1 MKEYLREH
9 QPLFYN
15 LIYNEF
21 SQNKI
26 PHAFLLVGN
35 NTEKPLIFLAMSL
48 ICDQTLACMQCNDC
62 RKVAQNKYGDI
73 SGFYIADS
81 NRGTVFYPA
90 WRIREAI
97 RPFVGV
103 NVTNQIIR

>member
-35 NTEKPLIFLAMSL
+35 NTE
-48 ICDQTLACMQCNDC
+48 NH
-62 RKVAQNKYGDI
+62 
-73 SGFYIADS
+73 
-81 NRGTVFYPA
+81 
-90 WRIREAI
+90 
-97 RPFVGV
+97 
-103 NVTNQIIR
+103 

>member
-48 ICDQTLACMQCNDC
+48 ICDQTLA
-62 RKVAQNKYGDI
+62 
-73 SGFYIADS
+73 
-81 NRGTVFYPA
+81 
-90 WRIREAI
+90 
-97 RPFVGV
+97 
-103 NVTNQIIR
+103 

>member
-73 SGFYIADS
+73 IRLNGKDSSIKKGDIELIQNTFKKSSLEGKAKIYI
-81 NRGTVFYPA
+81 
-90 WRIREAI
+90 IE
-97 RPFVGV
+97 
-103 NVTNQIIR
+103 